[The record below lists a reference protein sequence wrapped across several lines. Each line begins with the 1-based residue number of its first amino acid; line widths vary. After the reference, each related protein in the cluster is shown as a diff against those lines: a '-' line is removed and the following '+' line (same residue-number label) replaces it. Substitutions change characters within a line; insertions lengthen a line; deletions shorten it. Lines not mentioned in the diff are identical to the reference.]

1 MNLRKKRVNTLSCM
15 SWVKQGKKVI
25 IALCDAISYKEK
37 LMEIGF
43 SSDLQ
48 DGETILPA
56 AINPATKRNAEKFYV
71 ADKTKPKEKYYQTLW
86 WTRKEWAGRGETR
99 EVSDFVLI
107 PRERYSRTEYAPYS
121 VELSLKY
128 GKEGMLN
135 VVTEPIE
142 FCEQNEKKLIN
153 TINIFLTIFGEC
165 DILTDGYQK
174 LIPTKVKRLNWEVLP
189 KGRHPWERVKKNLEK
204 ICKHRGKTA
213 KKLLFDKSEYIE
225 SFQPDFLA
233 YGKSGFRGYVIF
245 GFEEKNIYVLESVY
259 PDNATYV
266 FGQNWEYL
274 SKLTK
279 AEILNGKLQDARLI
293 HNSNWKKD
301 IDELLEV

>member
-1 MNLRKKRVNTLSCM
+1 MNLRKKRVNTLSCL
-15 SWVKQGKKVI
+15 SWLEQGRKVI
-25 IALCDAISYKEK
+25 IALHDAGNFKEK

-43 SSDLQ
+43 SSELQ
-48 DGETILPA
+48 DGETTLPTV
-56 AINPATKRNAEKFYV
+56 INKATSRNAEKFYV

-107 PRERYSRTEYAPYS
+107 PRERYPRTEYAPYS

-128 GKEGMLN
+128 DKAGTLN
-135 VVTEPIE
+135 VVTEPMI
-142 FCEQNEKKLIN
+142 FCEKNEKKLIN

-165 DILTDGYQK
+165 DVLTDGYQK

-189 KGRHPWERVKKNLEK
+189 KGRHPWEKIKKDLEK
-204 ICKHRGKTA
+204 ICEHRGKTA

-293 HNSNWKKD
+293 HNSNWKND
-301 IDELLEV
+301 IDKLLEV